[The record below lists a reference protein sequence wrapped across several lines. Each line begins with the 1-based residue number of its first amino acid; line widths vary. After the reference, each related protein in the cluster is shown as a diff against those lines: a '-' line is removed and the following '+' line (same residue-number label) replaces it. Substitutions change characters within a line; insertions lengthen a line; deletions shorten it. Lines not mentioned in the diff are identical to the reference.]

1 MAKTPT
7 KKKTAATKKPVAE
20 TPEAKVAEIEKG
32 LVPLLKEAGSISITD
47 EKGVVEA
54 TTFLAK
60 VKGYAKRVTELQ
72 EFFTNPYVEQRRV
85 ALEHKQRIEA
95 MFAPKLQPLVEIE
108 KTLKRAIGD
117 YRLEEERKARAEE
130 KRLQDIRDRANEK
143 REEEG
148 KGQILAPVKTVE
160 RAAPTVR
167 TEAGSATTKKVWKHE
182 VLDLAVL
189 RKDEQFMTEL
199 YALATQKGLH
209 EQVLRD
215 MVKRGVREVGGVRI
229 YEDIDVSVSAN

>member
-1 MAKTPT
+1 MKKTPT
-7 KKKTAATKKPVAE
+7 KKTAATKKPKLE

-32 LVPLLKEAGSISITD
+32 LVPLLKEAGNISITN
-47 EKGVVEA
+47 EQGVVEA
-54 TTFLAK
+54 TTFLGK

-85 ALEHKQRIEA
+85 ALEQKNRIEA

-108 KTLKRAIGD
+108 KTLKRAIAD

-167 TEAGSATTKKVWKHE
+167 TEAGSSTTKKVWKHE
-182 VLDLAVL
+182 VQDLQKLVTDKEFL
-189 RKDEQFMTEL
+189 GRFINLGIE
-199 YALATQKGLH
+199 KGLH
-209 EQVLRD
+209 EQVLRQ
-215 MVKRGVREVGGVRI
+215 MVKEGVREVVGVRI